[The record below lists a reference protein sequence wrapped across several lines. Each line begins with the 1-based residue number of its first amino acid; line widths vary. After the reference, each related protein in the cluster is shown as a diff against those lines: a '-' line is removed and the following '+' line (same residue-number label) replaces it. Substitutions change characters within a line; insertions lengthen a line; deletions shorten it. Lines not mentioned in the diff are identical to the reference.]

1 MTYPCWCNPCC
12 IPSTR
17 HWQTDVKSLSI
28 NTNLRLEPTP
38 SGAFFTV
45 SSNNA
50 EPARR
55 LLQGVMSE
63 SISPEWDVERLS
75 EWSGLEQKEALDL
88 LHRLQE
94 LGWMSGLEQAQT
106 APDAPLEEILPAL
119 LEQVSAE
126 GKALLADNQG
136 FYLATSGIPH
146 EAAESLSAVS
156 ADLGSLYERHQ
167 RLLANNLGQRE
178 QAWSLT
184 DAAGNSQLGFWPL
197 HIGSQ
202 RFVLVI
208 EGRPAFN
215 QPAFRDLVWILTLR
229 YSTERFWENATNHG

>member
-1 MTYPCWCNPCC
+1 MFLFWCNPCC
-12 IPSTR
+12 TPWIRHWPIDVSNMRLDTELHLEITPAGAYFAISSTR
-17 HWQTDVKSLSI
+17 
-28 NTNLRLEPTP
+28 
-38 SGAFFTV
+38 
-45 SSNNA
+45 A

-55 LLQGVMSE
+55 LLQGIMSE
-63 SISPEWDVERLS
+63 SATSTWDMERLT
-75 EWSGLEQKEALDL
+75 EWSGLEQEEALDL

-94 LGWMSGLEQAQT
+94 LGWLSGLKEVRT
-106 APDAPLEEILPAL
+106 APDGPLEDVLPGL
-119 LEQVSAE
+119 LEYVSAE

-136 FYLATSGIPH
+136 FYLAASGIPH

-178 QAWSLT
+178 QAWALT

-202 RFVLVI
+202 RFVLVV
-208 EGRPAFN
+208 EGRPTFN

-229 YSTERFWENATNHG
+229 YSTDDL

>member
-1 MTYPCWCNPCC
+1 M
-12 IPSTR
+12 
-17 HWQTDVKSLSI
+17 KSFSLDTS
-28 NTNLRLEPTP
+28 LHLAPTP
-38 SGAFFTV
+38 AGAYFAV
-45 SSNNA
+45 SSNSA

-63 SISPEWDVERLS
+63 SVSPHWDHESLS
-75 EWSGLEQKEALDL
+75 EWSGLEHKEAQEL
-88 LHRLQE
+88 LYRLQE
-94 LGWMSGLEQAQT
+94 LGWMSGLEQART
-106 APDAPLEEILPAL
+106 APDDPLEKILPTL
-119 LEQVSAE
+119 LEQLSAE

-136 FYLATSGIPH
+136 FYLAASGIPH

-156 ADLGSLYERHQ
+156 ADLGSLFERHQ

-178 QAWSLT
+178 QAWALT

-197 HIGSQ
+197 HIGWQ

-208 EGRPAFN
+208 EGRPSFN

-229 YSTERFWENATNHG
+229 YSNQRFWEDEASHG

>member
-1 MTYPCWCNPCC
+1 MSLCWCNPCC
-12 IPSTR
+12 IPWIRRWPIDVNNMRLDTELHLEST
-17 HWQTDVKSLSI
+17 
-28 NTNLRLEPTP
+28 PA
-38 SGAFFTV
+38 GAFYV
-45 SSNNA
+45 ISSNRN

-55 LLQGVMSE
+55 LLRGILNE
-63 SISPEWDVERLS
+63 ETSPAWDMERLS
-75 EWSGLEQKEALDL
+75 LWSGLVEDEALEL

-94 LGWMSGLEQAQT
+94 LGWLCGVEQVQA
-106 APDAPLEEILPAL
+106 APDGPLEALLPGL

-136 FYLATSGIPH
+136 FYLAASGIPH

-178 QAWSLT
+178 QAWALT

-197 HIGSQ
+197 HIGTQ

-208 EGRPAFN
+208 EGRPSFN
-215 QPAFRDLVWILTLR
+215 QPAFRDLVWVLNLR
-229 YSTERFWENATNHG
+229 YSTITSGRVEIENE

>member
-1 MTYPCWCNPCC
+1 M
-12 IPSTR
+12 
-17 HWQTDVKSLSI
+17 KSFSLDTS
-28 NTNLRLEPTP
+28 LHLEPTP
-38 SGAFFTV
+38 AGAYFAV
-45 SSNNA
+45 SSNSA

-63 SISPEWDVERLS
+63 SVSPHWDHESLS
-75 EWSGLEQKEALDL
+75 EWSGLEHKEAQEL
-88 LHRLQE
+88 LYRLQE
-94 LGWMSGLEQAQT
+94 LGWMSGLEQART
-106 APDAPLEEILPAL
+106 APDDPLEKILPTL
-119 LEQVSAE
+119 LEPLSAE

-136 FYLATSGIPH
+136 FYLAASGIPH

-156 ADLGSLYERHQ
+156 ADLGSLFERHQ

-178 QAWSLT
+178 QAWALT

-197 HIGSQ
+197 HIGWQ

-208 EGRPAFN
+208 EGRPSFN

-229 YSTERFWENATNHG
+229 YSNQRFWEDEASHG

>member
-1 MTYPCWCNPCC
+1 MSLCWCNPCC
-12 IPSTR
+12 IHWIR
-17 HWQTDVKSLSI
+17 HWLNDVK
-28 NTNLRLEPTP
+28 NLRLDTELHLEPTP
-38 SGAFFTV
+38 SGAFFAI
-45 SSNNA
+45 SSNRD

-55 LLQGVMSE
+55 LLQGIMSE
-63 SISPEWDVERLS
+63 GVLPVCDTERLS
-75 EWSGLEQKEALDL
+75 LWSGLDQEEALEL

-94 LGWMSGLEQAQT
+94 LGWLSGLKESQA
-106 APDAPLEEILPAL
+106 APEGPLENILPGL
-119 LEQVSAE
+119 LAQVSAQ

-136 FYLATSGIPH
+136 FYLAASGFPH

-178 QAWSLT
+178 QGWALI

-197 HIGSQ
+197 YVGAQ

-208 EGRPAFN
+208 EGRPCFN
-215 QPAFRDLVWILTLR
+215 QPAFRDLVWILNRR
-229 YSTERFWENATNHG
+229 YSSDHLWEDGRENE

>member
-1 MTYPCWCNPCC
+1 M
-12 IPSTR
+12 
-17 HWQTDVKSLSI
+17 KSFSLDTS
-28 NTNLRLEPTP
+28 LHLEPTP
-38 SGAFFTV
+38 AGAYFAV
-45 SSNNA
+45 NSNNA

-63 SISPEWDVERLS
+63 SVSPHWDHESLS
-75 EWSGLEQKEALDL
+75 EWSGLEHKEAQEL
-88 LHRLQE
+88 LYRLQE
-94 LGWMSGLEQAQT
+94 LGWMSGLEQART
-106 APDAPLEEILPAL
+106 APDDPLEKILPTL
-119 LEQVSAE
+119 LEQLSAE

-136 FYLATSGIPH
+136 FYLAASGIPH

-156 ADLGSLYERHQ
+156 ADLGSLFERHQ

-178 QAWSLT
+178 QAWALT

-197 HIGSQ
+197 HIGWQ

-208 EGRPAFN
+208 EGRPSFN

-229 YSTERFWENATNHG
+229 YSNQRFWEDEASHG

>member
-1 MTYPCWCNPCC
+1 M
-12 IPSTR
+12 
-17 HWQTDVKSLSI
+17 KSLSFD
-28 NTNLRLEPTP
+28 TSLHLEPTP
-38 SGAFFTV
+38 AGAYFAV
-45 SSNNA
+45 SSNGD

-63 SISPEWDVERLS
+63 SVSPQCDQERLS
-75 EWSGLEQKEALDL
+75 EWSGLEHEEALEL
-88 LHRLQE
+88 LYRLQE
-94 LGWMSGLEQAQT
+94 LGWISGLEEART
-106 APDAPLEEILPAL
+106 APEAPLEAILPAL

-156 ADLGSLYERHQ
+156 ADLGSLFERHQ
-167 RLLANNLGQRE
+167 RLLVNNLGQRE
-178 QAWSLT
+178 QAWALS

-208 EGRPAFN
+208 EGRPTFN

-229 YSTERFWENATNHG
+229 YSNKLFLEDEIGDG